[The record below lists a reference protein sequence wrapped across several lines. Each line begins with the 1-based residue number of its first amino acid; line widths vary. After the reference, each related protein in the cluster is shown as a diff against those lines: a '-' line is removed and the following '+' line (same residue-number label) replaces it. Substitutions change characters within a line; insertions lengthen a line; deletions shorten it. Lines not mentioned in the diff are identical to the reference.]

1 MIFFPQLSPIPACNR
16 PTTWS
21 LLPFCLVSPKHR
33 QLPLVWAGVGDS
45 ARTEHAPLI
54 PQPSLKHPIPAKTP
68 FRQPHARHVA
78 PQPGSHYAPPA
89 PARRLPPFWALPQ
102 RPAQGLSLGRGG
114 PRGRPAAP
122 GRSSGSSSRLPA
134 VGLRGC
140 WAARPA
146 PLRLV
151 AAGGASRSRSPAA
164 GLQAPVPGGEFIWRC
179 ARQWCPSGVCRV
191 TRRFSVCQC
200 WCLHV
205 NPTPQPK

>member
-1 MIFFPQLSPIPACNR
+1 MLFFPQLSPIPACNR

-78 PQPGSHYAPPA
+78 PQPGSHCAPPA

-114 PRGRPAAP
+114 PRGSPAAP

-134 VGLRGC
+134 LGLRGC

-151 AAGGASRSRSPAA
+151 LRVVLPGLVPRQLVCRLPCPVVSLSGGALA
-164 GLQAPVPGGEFIWRC
+164 
-179 ARQWCPSGVCRV
+179 SGALVV
-191 TRRFSVCQC
+191 FVG
-200 WCLHV
+200 
-205 NPTPQPK
+205 